1 MIEGDQRQLLS
12 RFNKCFEAAK
22 APHAS
27 RVTKYEKCDDA
38 YNAVLRPR
46 DDDWQSDLHPPYVM
60 QIVELLASNMI
71 DENQR
76 AKVLSSQPAND
87 ASAALHEHL
96 LNQQREADRY
106 GEKLVPF
113 VLQALIRGFTVAKVT
128 WREEWRKVKQ
138 RDFQPSPFGSQM
150 IGKVTETRVPYRQQP
165 GFVVIDAKQFLWD
178 PTAHS
183 IDDAADVFHV
193 TYETKKS
200 LQNSGV
206 YENVDQITDG
216 ASTEFEGT
224 NTNKRKGRV
233 EVIEWWHREGD
244 EIYLTTVANRGTILR
259 HECSPFW
266 HGEFPFVTASP
277 MPSLFELGGHSVVEM
292 IADIQAALW
301 EMQNHRIDNT
311 RFMSNAAVFV
321 DPSAE
326 QQDFRLMPGGVL
338 RARPDQIQP
347 WQPNTS
353 IIGPTVQAEELLKGD
368 LQNLSG
374 AVAYLSGASNSQ
386 IDQTTATGV
395 SIIQNMATK
404 RIMRMKQQILFS
416 LKRVGEQQIALNQ
429 QLLPPNVA
437 IRIDRGAAGVEWKAA
452 NPAMLQGKYEYVVED
467 AAESLIRQEK
477 RAEALA
483 KANFLTANYMLMQQ
497 AGVTLDLKKVV
508 EDVTEAFSEE
518 PTKYFKE
525 EAPAPMPAPQLVG
538 GGGAA
543 AAPTPEAM
551 AAGGG
556 QGGMPAP
563 APNAGAEAGAAVPPP
578 EGA

>member
-1 MIEGDQRQLLS
+1 MENYDERALLGK
-12 RFNKCFEAAK
+12 FNKCFAA
-22 APHAS
+22 AQQPHS
-27 RVTKYEKCDDA
+27 RRVEKFRKCDDA

-76 AKVLSSQPAND
+76 AKVISAQPLND
-87 ASAALHEHL
+87 DSAELHEHL

-106 GEKLVPF
+106 HEKLVPF
-113 VLQALIRGFTVAKVT
+113 VLQALIRGVTVGKVT

-138 RDFQPSPFGSQM
+138 REYQQSPFGGQV
-150 IGKVTETRVPYRQQP
+150 GKVVEQRIPYRQQP
-165 GFVVIDAKQFLWD
+165 GFVVVDAKQFLWD

-183 IDDAADVFHV
+183 LDDAAYCFHV
-193 TYETKKS
+193 TYETKSS
-200 LQNSGV
+200 LKNSGV
-206 YENVDQITDG
+206 YTDVDEIVSGSSSNPDDDDK
-216 ASTEFEGT
+216 
-224 NTNKRKGRV
+224 KRAGKI
-233 EVIEWWHREGD
+233 EVIEWWHRIGD
-244 EIYLTTVANRGTILR
+244 EIYLTTVANRGTIIR

-266 HGEFPFVTASP
+266 HGDFPFVVASP
-277 MPSLFELGGHSVVEM
+277 IPSLFEIGGHSVVEM

-326 QQDFRLMPGGVL
+326 QQDFRLMPGGIL

-347 WQPNTS
+347 WQPATS
-353 IIGPTVQAEELLKGD
+353 ILQPTVQAEELLKSD

-374 AVAYLSGASNSQ
+374 AVSYLSGASDSQ
-386 IDQTTATGV
+386 IDQTTATGI

-404 RIMRMKQQILFS
+404 RIMRMKQQILFA

-437 IRIDRGAAGVEWKAA
+437 IRIDRGAAGINWEAA
-452 NPAMLQGKYEYVVED
+452 SPAMLQGKYEYVVED

-483 KANFLTANYMLMQQ
+483 KANFLSANYMLMQQ
-497 AGVTLDLKKVV
+497 AGVQLDLKKVI
-508 EDVTEAFSEE
+508 EDVTEAFGEE
-518 PTKYFKE
+518 PAKYFKQ
-525 EAPAPMPAPQLVG
+525 EAPVAPSSPQLVG
-538 GGGAA
+538 GGGNPG
-543 AAPTPEAM
+543 APTPSI
-551 AAGGG
+551 
-556 QGGMPAP
+556 GMPANEE
-563 APNAGAEAGAAVPPP
+563 AVSFQGRSGIDIEAGAA
-578 EGA
+578 GGQN

>member
-1 MIEGDQRQLLS
+1 MIEGDQRELLV
-12 RFNKCFEAAK
+12 RFNKCFDAAK
-22 APHAS
+22 APHQA

-87 ASAALHEHL
+87 ESANLHEHL

-178 PTAHS
+178 PTASS
-183 IDDAADVFHV
+183 IDDAADVFHI

-200 LQNSGV
+200 LKISGV
-206 YENVDQITDG
+206 YENVDEIVDG
-216 ASTEFEGT
+216 ASSEFEGT

-233 EVIEWWHREGD
+233 EVIEWWHRDGD

-259 HECSPFW
+259 SECSPFW

-277 MPSLFELGGHSVVEM
+277 MPSLFELSGHSVVEM

-301 EMQNHRIDNT
+301 EMQNHRLDNT

-326 QQDFRLMPGGVL
+326 QQDFRLMPGGIL

-347 WQPNTS
+347 WQPATS
-353 IIGPTVQAEELLKGD
+353 IIGPSVQAEELLKGD

-374 AVAYLSGASNSQ
+374 AVAYLSGASDSQ

-404 RIMRMKQQILFS
+404 RIMRMKQQILFA

-497 AGVTLDLKKVV
+497 AGVTLDLKKVI

-556 QGGMPAP
+556 QGGMPAF
-563 APNAGAEAGAAVPPP
+563 APEAGAEAGAAVPPP

>member
-1 MIEGDQRQLLS
+1 VIEGDQRELIAK
-12 RFNKCFEAAK
+12 FNACFEAAK
-22 APHAS
+22 KPHGM
-27 RVTKYEKCDDA
+27 RVDKYQKCDDA
-38 YNAVLRPR
+38 YNAVLKPR

-76 AKVLSSQPAND
+76 AKVLSSQPVND
-87 ASAALHEHL
+87 ESAELHEHL

-106 GEKLVPF
+106 NENLVPF
-113 VLQALIRGFTVAKVT
+113 VLQALIRGITVGKVT

-138 RDFQPSPFGSQM
+138 REYTQSPFGGM
-150 IGKVTETRVPYRQQP
+150 VGKVTEQRVPYRQQP

-178 PTAHS
+178 PAAHS
-183 IDDAADVFHV
+183 IDDAAEVFHV

-200 LQNSGV
+200 LKASGV
-206 YENVDQITDG
+206 YENVDDIVEG
-216 ASTEFEGT
+216 ASTEFGDEKVR
-224 NTNKRKGRV
+224 KRGRV
-233 EVIEWWHREGD
+233 EIVEWWHRDGD

-266 HGEFPFVTASP
+266 HGEFPFVVASP
-277 MPSLFELGGHSVVEM
+277 MPSLFEIGGHSVVEM
-292 IADIQAALW
+292 IADIQAAIW

-311 RFMSNAAVFV
+311 RFMANAAVFV

-326 QQDFRLMPGGVL
+326 QQDFRLMPGGIL

-347 WQPNTS
+347 WQPATS
-353 IIGPTVQAEELLKGD
+353 ILAPTVQAEELLKGD

-404 RIMRMKQQILFS
+404 RIIRMKQQILFA

-437 IRIDRGAAGVEWKAA
+437 IRIDRNAGKIEWKASD
-452 NPAMLQGKYEYVVED
+452 PAMLQGKYEYVVED

-483 KANFLTANYMLMQQ
+483 KANFLTANFMLLQQ
-497 AGVTLDLKKVV
+497 DGIKLDLKKVV

-551 AAGGG
+551 AAGGA
-556 QGGMPAP
+556 QGSMPAAEP
-563 APNAGAEAGAAVPPP
+563 VAGAEAGAAVPPT
-578 EGA
+578 EGQ

>member
-1 MIEGDQRQLLS
+1 MAEYDERELIA
-12 RFNKCFEAAK
+12 RFNKCFDAARN
-22 APHAS
+22 PHNA
-27 RVTKYEKCDDA
+27 RVEKYQKCDDA

-46 DDDWQSDLHPPYVM
+46 DDEWQSDLHPPYVM

-76 AKVLSSQPAND
+76 AKVISSQPAND
-87 ASAALHEHL
+87 DSAELHEHL

-106 GEKLVPF
+106 HEKLVPF
-113 VLQALIRGFTVAKVT
+113 VLQALIRGITVGKVT

-138 RDFQPSPFGSQM
+138 RQYQQSPFGGQV
-150 IGKVTETRVPYRQQP
+150 GKVVEQRVPYRQQP

-183 IDDAADVFHV
+183 IDDAAEVFHV
-193 TYETKKS
+193 TYETKRS
-200 LQNSGV
+200 LEASGV
-206 YENVDQITDG
+206 YENVDQIVEG
-216 ASTEFEGT
+216 SSGEFDEG
-224 NTNKRKGRV
+224 NKKRKGRV
-233 EVIEWWHREGD
+233 EIVEWWHRQGD
-244 EIYLTTVANRGTILR
+244 EIYLTTVANRGTIIR

-266 HGEFPFVTASP
+266 HGEFPFVVASP
-277 MPSLFELGGHSVVEM
+277 MPSLFEIGGHSVVEM

-326 QQDFRLMPGGVL
+326 QQDFRLMPGGIL

-353 IIGPTVQAEELLKGD
+353 ILGPTVQAEELLKGD

-374 AVAYLSGASNSQ
+374 AVAYLSGSSDSQ
-386 IDQTTATGV
+386 MDQTTATGI

-404 RIMRMKQQILFS
+404 RIMRMKQQVLFA
-416 LKRVGEQQIALNQ
+416 LKRVGEQQIMLNQ

-437 IRIDRGAAGVEWKAA
+437 IRIDRGAAGVDWKAA

-483 KANFLTANYMLMQQ
+483 KANFLTANYMLAQQ
-497 AGVTLDLKKVV
+497 AGIQLDLKKVI
-508 EDVTEAFSEE
+508 EDVTEAFGEE
-518 PTKYFKE
+518 PTKYFTQ
-525 EAPAPMPAPQLVG
+525 APAQPTSPPQLVG
-538 GGGAA
+538 GGEAA
-543 AAPTPEAM
+543 AAPTPNTGVP
-551 AAGGG
+551 AGVEE
-556 QGGMPAP
+556 QQL
-563 APNAGAEAGAAVPPP
+563 AGAA
-578 EGA
+578 EAAQGE

>member
-1 MIEGDQRQLLS
+1 MEPYDERELLA
-12 RFNKCFEAAK
+12 RFNKCFDSAK
-22 APHAS
+22 APHTA

-38 YNAVLRPR
+38 YNAVLKPR

-60 QIVELLASNMI
+60 QIIELLASNMI

-76 AKVLSSQPAND
+76 AKVLSAQPAND
-87 ASAALHEHL
+87 DSASLHEHL

-106 GEKLVPF
+106 HEKLVPF
-113 VLQALIRGFTVAKVT
+113 VLQALIRGFTVGKVT

-183 IDDAADVFHV
+183 IDDAAEVFHV
-193 TYETKKS
+193 TYENKKS
-200 LQNSGV
+200 LKVSGV
-206 YENVDQITDG
+206 YENVDEISDG
-216 ASTEFEGT
+216 ASSEFEGT
-224 NTNKRKGRV
+224 NANKRKGRV

-244 EIYLTTVANRGTILR
+244 EIYLTTIANRGTILR

-277 MPSLFELGGHSVVEM
+277 MPSLFELSGHSVVEM
-292 IADIQAALW
+292 VADIQAALW

-326 QQDFRLMPGGVL
+326 QQDFRLMPGGIL
-338 RARPDQIQP
+338 RARPDQIQA
-347 WQPNTS
+347 WQPATS

-386 IDQTTATGV
+386 MDQTTATGI

-404 RIMRMKQQILFS
+404 RIMRMKQQILFA

-437 IRIDRGAAGVEWKAA
+437 IRIDRGAAAVEWKAA

-497 AGVTLDLKKVV
+497 AGITLDLKKVV

-518 PTKYFKE
+518 PSKYFKE
-525 EAPAPMPAPQLVG
+525 EPPTMPAPQLVG

-551 AAGGG
+551 AAGGA
-556 QGGMPAP
+556 QGGMPAA
-563 APNAGAEAGAAVPPP
+563 APEAGAEAGAAVPPT
-578 EGA
+578 EAG

>member
-1 MIEGDQRQLLS
+1 MENYDERALLAK
-12 RFNKCFEAAK
+12 FNKCFTAAQQ
-22 APHAS
+22 PHS
-27 RVTKYEKCDDA
+27 RRVEKFRKCDDA
-38 YNAVLRPR
+38 YNAILRPR

-71 DENQR
+71 EDNQR
-76 AKVLSSQPAND
+76 AKVVSAQPLND
-87 ASAALHEHL
+87 DSAELHEHL
-96 LNQQREADRY
+96 LNQQREIDRY
-106 GEKLVPF
+106 NEKLVPF
-113 VLQALIRGFTVAKVT
+113 VLQALIRGVTVAKIP
-128 WREEWRKVKQ
+128 WLEEWRKIKVREYEQ
-138 RDFQPSPFGSQM
+138 SPFG
-150 IGKVTETRVPYRQQP
+150 GKVGKVSEQRVPHRQQP

-178 PTAHS
+178 PS
-183 IDDAADVFHV
+183 ADSLENARYCFHV
-193 TYETKKS
+193 TYEDRES
-200 LQNSGV
+200 LEKSGV
-206 YENVDQITDG
+206 YENVKDIVGSGESSELGDNDKKKRGQI
-216 ASTEFEGT
+216 EI
-224 NTNKRKGRV
+224 V
-233 EVIEWWHREGD
+233 EWWHRMGD
-244 EIYLTTVANRGTILR
+244 EIYLTTVANRGTIIR

-277 MPSLFELGGHSVVEM
+277 MPSLFEISGHSVVEM
-292 IADIQAALW
+292 VADIQAALW

-321 DPSAE
+321 DPSTE
-326 QQDFRLMPGGVL
+326 QQDFRLMPGGIL

-353 IIGPTVQAEELLKGD
+353 ILQPTVQAEELLKSD

-374 AVAYLSGASNSQ
+374 AVGYLSGASDAQ
-386 IDQTTATGV
+386 IDQNTATGI

-404 RIMRMKQQILFS
+404 RIMRMKQQIFFA

-437 IRIDRGAAGVEWKAA
+437 IRIDRGAAGVEWSAA
-452 NPAMLQGKYEYVVED
+452 SPAMLQGKYEYVVED

-483 KANFLTANYMLMQQ
+483 KANFLTANYMLLQQ
-497 AGVTLDLKKVV
+497 AGVQIDLRKVV

-525 EAPAPMPAPQLVG
+525 APMPTMPAPQLVG

-543 AAPTPEAM
+543 AAPTPEGAE
-551 AAGGG
+551 GGG
-556 QGGMPAP
+556 PVPPPFGPP
-563 APNAGAEAGAAVPPP
+563 AGAAVQP
-578 EGA
+578 EEG